1 VATTKKTVLHVGCG
15 GFAPEKLHPV
25 FREPGWRE
33 IRLDI
38 DPGAAPDIVAS
49 ITDMAPVADHS
60 VDAVFSSHNLEHL
73 YPHEVPA
80 ALAEFRRVLGAD
92 GFALVT
98 MPDVQAIAE
107 CILARGLTETAYISG
122 LGPITPMDMLYGFG
136 PAMVQGNLFMA
147 HRGGFTGASLLASLS
162 GAGFGFSVVQRQPAA
177 FCLWAIA
184 FATQPGTRALEE
196 AKARMLPLHMAAA
209 HAQAQVGAAREPML
223 VD

>member
-1 VATTKKTVLHVGCG
+1 MASTKKTVLHVGCG
-15 GFAPEKLHPV
+15 GYAREKLHPA
-25 FREPGWRE
+25 FREPHWCE
-33 IRLDI
+33 TRLDI

-49 ITDMAPVADHS
+49 ITDMHPVADHS

-80 ALAEFRRVLGAD
+80 ALAEFRRVLRPD
-92 GFALVT
+92 GCALLT
-98 MPDVQAIAE
+98 MPDVQAVAE
-107 CILARGLTETAYISG
+107 CIIARGLTETAYMSG

-162 GAGFGFSVVQRQPAA
+162 SAGFGFSIVQRQPAA

-184 FATQPGTRALEE
+184 FATQPGTHALEE
-196 AKARMLPLHMAAA
+196 TKARMLPLHMAMR
-209 HAQAQVGAAREPML
+209 VEDIREPML

>member
-1 VATTKKTVLHVGCG
+1 MAVTEKTVLHVGCG
-15 GFAPEKLHPV
+15 GYAAEKLHPA
-25 FREPGWRE
+25 FRGPGWHE

-38 DPGAAPDIVAS
+38 DAGAAPDIVAS
-49 ITDMAPVADHS
+49 ITDMAPVGGHS

-80 ALAEFRRVLGAD
+80 ALAEFRRVLRAD
-92 GFALVT
+92 GCALLT
-98 MPDVQAIAE
+98 MPDVQAVAE
-107 CILARGLTETAYISG
+107 CIVARGLTETAYMSG

-136 PAMVQGNLFMA
+136 PAMVAGNLFMA

-162 GAGFGFSVVQRQPAA
+162 RAGFGFSVVQRQPAA

-184 FATQPGTRALEE
+184 FAEQPSTRALEE
-196 AKARMLPLHMAAA
+196 AKARMLPLHMAMARA
-209 HAQAQVGAAREPML
+209 EAAREMVL